1 MFKKAPN
8 TYLIIF
14 ALLIIT
20 AALSWIIPGGEYDT
34 VLKNGKNV
42 VDANSFRYIESHPQG
57 PMQIL
62 TAPIRGFVQA
72 ALIIGFVFLV
82 GGVFSIF
89 QKTEAVDSAIMGITH
104 AYDKYDFLKPLLI
117 PLFVTLFSLAGAVF
131 GMSEEVIPFV
141 LIFIPLFIRLG
152 YDTITGIAVPFVGAG
167 AGFAGAFLNPF
178 TLGIAQGISEVPLF
192 SGIEYR
198 LVVWFVVTLVTV
210 IFIVR
215 YAEKIKK
222 HPEKSITYAM
232 DQERRK
238 EIKKGEPESFSQL
251 TTRHKIILIFFL
263 AGLGVIIY
271 GVLKLEWYI
280 EEIAAVFLITGILIG
295 IAGKLSGDEMV
306 TAFISGA
313 KDLTGTALIIG
324 LARGIL
330 ILAED
335 GKIISTVLY
344 NLAGSIEHFHPI
356 ISSQVMYLVHICI
369 NFFVPS
375 GSGQAALTMPV
386 MAPLSDLIGVSRQT
400 AVLAFQ
406 FGDGFTNMIIPTSA
420 VTLSVLSLAKV
431 PWEKWARWVLPLEII
446 FIVLALLLLIPPY
459 FLQWH

>member
-1 MFKKAPN
+1 MIKKAPN

-14 ALLIIT
+14 GLLVIVALLT
-20 AALSWIIPGGEYDT
+20 WVIPGGEYDT
-34 VLKNGKNV
+34 VQKNGKNI
-42 VDANSFRYIESHPQG
+42 VDAESFRYVESQPRG
-57 PMQIL
+57 VL
-62 TAPIRGFVQA
+62 DVLKAPIQGFVQA
-72 ALIIGFVFLV
+72 SLIIGFVLLV
-82 GGVFSIF
+82 GGVFAVF
-89 QKTEAVDSAIMGITH
+89 QKTEAVDSVIMGITH
-104 AYDKYDFLKPLLI
+104 AYDRYGFLRPILI
-117 PLFVTLFSLAGAVF
+117 PLFIVLFSLAGAVF

-141 LIFIPLFIRLG
+141 LLFIPLFIRLG

-178 TLGIAQGISEVPLF
+178 TLGIAQGIAEVPLF
-192 SGIEYR
+192 SGIGYR
-198 LVVWFVVTLVTV
+198 LVVWGVVTLVTIV
-210 IFIVR
+210 FIVR

-222 HPEKSITYAM
+222 NPEKSITYEA
-232 DQERRK
+232 DSIRRREMK
-238 EIKKGEPESFSQL
+238 EHEPTSFAAL
-251 TTRHKIILIFFL
+251 TMRHKIILLLFL
-263 AGLGVIIY
+263 SGLGVIIY

-295 IAGKLSGDEMV
+295 ITGKLSGDEIV
-306 TAFISGA
+306 GSFISGA
-313 KDLTGTALIIG
+313 KDLVGTALIIG

-335 GKIISTVLY
+335 GKIISTLLY
-344 NLAGSIEHFHPI
+344 TMAGTIQDFHPI

-420 VTLSVLSLAKV
+420 VTLSVLSLAKI
-431 PWEKWARWVLPLEII
+431 PWEKWARWMLPLEII
-446 FIVLALLLLIPPY
+446 YIILALLLLIPPY